1 MKRQI
6 IVLTVAALLIIG
18 TLQVAFA
25 AGWGAGGIGGRM
37 GKGLGADG
45 DFIPPVEELDLSADQ
60 RQQMVDICESY
71 FKELQAL
78 RAKFQEKL
86 HELRI
91 LRLKGETDESVLS
104 EKAEEVKA
112 LQSEILKLM
121 QEKRDKINSILTEEQ
136 KEQLYSRRG
145 MRFGGGRGNMEP
157 GLGIEN
163 NTSGSEAL

>member
-45 DFIPPVEELDLSADQ
+45 DFTPPVQNLNLSADQ

-71 FKELQAL
+71 FKELQTL

-91 LRLKGETDESVLS
+91 LRLKGETDESALS

-112 LQSEILKLM
+112 LQTEILKVM